1 MACKTCNEVTVQNCD
16 TCYCDNSVCTP
27 CKIKLADRCITVTSE
42 LPNIGNCNETTGNY
56 ECQDL
61 NTVLLAIDNLF
72 ENCEQGSGSRLIA
85 QNQWIRPEEDVNTVP
100 FPLTSGTTYRMAGDS
115 SSAAIG
121 LWDSNNYNAGID
133 IDPAIGFDNKIKQI
147 GAGIPV
153 FRSLPAGTNVVL
165 TGTFNSSSD
174 VAQINAK
181 VFVGFTPCA
190 TRTTVTEIGT
200 YDITTTQDGVDGPYS
215 ACFRQTFT
223 IPTGG
228 VTQGTDLLLIGF
240 QVSSLP
246 DADSTMMASWSLS
259 F

>member
-85 QNQWIRPEEDVNTVP
+85 QNQWLHPETNPST

-115 SSAAIG
+115 TSVNQGMWHSGNYAAG
-121 LWDSNNYNAGID
+121 LD
-133 IDPAIGFDNKIKQI
+133 IDPATGFDNKIKQI

-174 VAQINAK
+174 TQINAK

-200 YDITTTQDGVDGPYS
+200 YDITTTQDGEDGPYS

-246 DADSTMMASWSLS
+246 DADTTMTASWSLS